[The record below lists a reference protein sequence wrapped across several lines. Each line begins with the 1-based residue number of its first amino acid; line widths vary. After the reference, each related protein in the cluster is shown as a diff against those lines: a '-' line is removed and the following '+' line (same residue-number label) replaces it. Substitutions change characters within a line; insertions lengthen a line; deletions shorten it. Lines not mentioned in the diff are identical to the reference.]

1 MLTSRARVLNVVD
14 SVAFIQAENISVVFE
29 SVSFPATAPR
39 GIQGY

>member
-29 SVSFPATAPR
+29 SVSFPAIAPR